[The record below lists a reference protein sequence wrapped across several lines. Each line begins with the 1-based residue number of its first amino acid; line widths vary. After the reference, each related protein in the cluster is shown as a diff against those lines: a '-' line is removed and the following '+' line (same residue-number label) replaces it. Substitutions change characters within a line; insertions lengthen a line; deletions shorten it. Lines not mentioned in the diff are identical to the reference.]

1 MKLEIN
7 GNIEEVQSNNVE
19 AMLDELKMNKQGI
32 AVAINE
38 AVVPKSMWAK
48 FQINGQD
55 KIMIIMA
62 TAGG

>member
-48 FQINGQD
+48 FQINEQD
-55 KIMIIMA
+55 KIMIITA